1 MYHSQSQ
8 FALITSA
15 HEAEKAITPRRNII
29 SLCSHYTQAS
39 TERLVNGVGN
49 PFLSI
54 FLWPLTMKASK
65 VMKLWR
71 LCLLAQDQSGCSNRK
86 WEKDESRVWGARRQT
101 MLFQDR
107 GGLIMMVSQPS
118 LLTTM
123 LSLSPLFFFLSIP
136 WPAVVH
142 YLWPALLGHAGCELQ
157 EKLLTHDLHRWLS
170 KKVTVA
176 G

>member
-1 MYHSQSQ
+1 MYHSQSR
-8 FALITSA
+8 FAPITSA

-54 FLWPLTMKASK
+54 FLWPLTTKASK

-71 LCLLAQDQSGCSNRK
+71 LCLLAEDQSGCSNRK
-86 WEKDESRVWGARRQT
+86 REKDESRVWGARRQT
-101 MLFQDR
+101 MLFQDG

-123 LSLSPLFFFLSIP
+123 PRLSFFHVCPLACCCSFPLTSPACPCRLRATRETFDA
-136 WPAVVH
+136 WPPSLAFI
-142 YLWPALLGHAGCELQ
+142 
-157 EKLLTHDLHRWLS
+157 EK
-170 KKVTVA
+170 KK
-176 G
+176 